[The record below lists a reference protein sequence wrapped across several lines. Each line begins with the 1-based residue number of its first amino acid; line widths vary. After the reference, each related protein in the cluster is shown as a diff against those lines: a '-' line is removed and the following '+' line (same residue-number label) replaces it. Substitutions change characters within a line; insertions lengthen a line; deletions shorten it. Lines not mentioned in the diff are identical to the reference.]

1 MNNLFVAAPYTL
13 WQCYRFMSCK
23 KEWKDSFLFPIK
35 AVLTAFLMVFL
46 FQIGVFGWTFV
57 FGEATGLQNITTAIE
72 NNQVL
77 QGIKMS
83 PERAEIMT
91 EITAYVEMQKL
102 KGKEVITYGKIPAIS
117 YYLGMVPAFNA
128 WCDLD
133 SYQYAFMEEAL
144 RQLSEEMETGQG
156 ECPVIILNNADVS
169 YEDSDKFRL
178 LKAFMGKY
186 NYDLSYEN
194 DKFRLYLSSAEG

>member
-1 MNNLFVAAPYTL
+1 
-13 WQCYRFMSCK
+13 
-23 KEWKDSFLFPIK
+23 
-35 AVLTAFLMVFL
+35 
-46 FQIGVFGWTFV
+46 
-57 FGEATGLQNITTAIE
+57 
-72 NNQVL
+72 
-77 QGIKMS
+77 
-83 PERAEIMT
+83 
-91 EITAYVEMQKL
+91 
-102 KGKEVITYGKIPAIS
+102 
-117 YYLGMVPAFNA
+117 
-128 WCDLD
+128 
-133 SYQYAFMEEAL
+133 MEEAL